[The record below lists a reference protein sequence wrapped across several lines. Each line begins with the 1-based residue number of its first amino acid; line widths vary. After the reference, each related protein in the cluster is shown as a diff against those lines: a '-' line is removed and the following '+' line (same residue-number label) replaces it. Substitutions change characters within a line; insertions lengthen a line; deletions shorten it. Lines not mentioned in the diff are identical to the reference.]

1 MLSYTKDLLLHS
13 APFSC
18 CTATQKG
25 KISHKH
31 LGCLSFTGSTFTANQ
46 NRIAFPLMDHCP
58 VSSKGSS
65 IYHAN
70 KTQIIVISLLKLGGT
85 CKQHL
90 QWQRHEGLILQMVL
104 PCIVAS
110 YVYHTNEAIFE
121 MDLLQ
126 LRYFLYKS
134 VIISNIKRW
143 ALLSVL

>member
-1 MLSYTKDLLLHS
+1 MLSYTKDLLLHCT
-13 APFSC
+13 PLSC

-31 LGCLSFTGSTFTANQ
+31 LGCLSFTSSTFTTNQ
-46 NRIAFPLMDHCP
+46 NRIAFPLMDHGP
-58 VSSKGSS
+58 VSSKGGSV
-65 IYHAN
+65 YHAN
-70 KTQIIVISLLKLGGT
+70 KDEIIVIIVLKQGGT

-90 QWQRHEGLILQMVL
+90 QWQRHEGLVLQMVL

-110 YVYHTNEAIFE
+110 CVNHTHEPIFE